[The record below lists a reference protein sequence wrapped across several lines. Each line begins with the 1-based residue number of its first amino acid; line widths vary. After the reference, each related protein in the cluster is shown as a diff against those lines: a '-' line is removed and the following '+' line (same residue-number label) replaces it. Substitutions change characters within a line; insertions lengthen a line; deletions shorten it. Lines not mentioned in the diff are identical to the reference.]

1 MQRRSWYFETWR
13 YTGAIIFKYLN
24 LFLCVYIQ
32 VPVIKGV
39 AVMLKRSTKLSMY
52 QRFVLKKIN
61 LNMGNINVSMVP
73 TSIINII
80 RCYYS

>member
-1 MQRRSWYFETWR
+1 MQRSAWYVETWR

-24 LFLCVYIQ
+24 LFLCDNIQ
-32 VPVIKGV
+32 VPIIKGV
-39 AVMLKRSTKLSMY
+39 AVMLKRSTKLLMH
-52 QRFVLKKIN
+52 RGFVLKKIN
-61 LNMGNINVSMVP
+61 LNMGNVLIVP

>member
-1 MQRRSWYFETWR
+1 MQRSAWYFETWR
-13 YTGAIIFKYLN
+13 YTGAIICKYLN

-32 VPVIKGV
+32 VPIIKGV

-52 QRFVLKKIN
+52 QEFVLKKIN
-61 LNMGNINVSMVP
+61 LNMGNVSMVP
-73 TSIINII
+73 TSTIYII